1 MRKKKESYT
10 KWQKETKK
18 RGKRRST
25 RLKQNNKGIKRR
37 DNGMT
42 EVLEERKKLVETN
55 KLQSRRQL
63 GNIKQG
69 EKLVIMKKIWTSVC
83 MCVCVCVCVCVYVIS
98 FNITR
103 DYIFSARW
111 LFTCERREEGVAL
124 TTRHRS
130 AAASLPPRLS
140 SSRCG
145 ALITHTGNPHCLP
158 ADR

>member
-83 MCVCVCVCVCVYVIS
+83 MCVCVCVCVCVCMCVCVCVS
-98 FNITR
+98 T
-103 DYIFSARW
+103 
-111 LFTCERREEGVAL
+111 
-124 TTRHRS
+124 
-130 AAASLPPRLS
+130 
-140 SSRCG
+140 
-145 ALITHTGNPHCLP
+145 
-158 ADR
+158 